1 MRQSMNRIYLI
12 ASLLVS
18 LNVFAQHSLPIQ
30 MDTLVYNYEVIG
42 TGILDYG
49 SSSIKNEMTKKLIY
63 GGFIDSE
70 MKDRSLNRHKAQNR
84 IGIEASGEIEFRDY
98 NTRIFN
104 QDKYGYYVRGG
115 YYNYVSAAYAPDV
128 FNLVFN
134 GNSTFLG
141 DTANFSGTQANAI
154 SLQKIGFGFID
165 KKSKSNIGIN
175 YYNVSN
181 FSDAYIRSGELIM
194 DSTAS
199 NIEMDMGA
207 RFRYSE
213 GKKFNKGW
221 GLGLD
226 ADFRIPVKWLNE
238 SQVYIQVQLK
248 NIGFM
253 SVKNMTEYK
262 ADKSYN
268 FSGFKFRQLLGDSA
282 LSINDGNQLLD
293 TLGIEKRNKKI
304 TTLLPGFIQIGKI
317 ADYQSSKTVQ
327 SYFGVRL
334 HTIINYTPLV
344 YAGAHIK
351 LYDWM
356 KVGIQGSY
364 GGFSN
369 FRLGFYSQYDFGKF
383 HFGIGSEDLI
393 GALTKK
399 GYGES
404 IHFRIT
410 RLW

>member
-1 MRQSMNRIYLI
+1 MNKIYLI
-12 ASLLVS
+12 VS
-18 LNVFAQHSLPIQ
+18 LIVTLNVIGQHSMPIQ
-30 MDTLVYNYEVIG
+30 MDTLFYKYEVIG

-49 SSSIKNEMTKKLIY
+49 STSIKNELSKKLLY
-63 GGFIDSE
+63 GGFIDSD
-70 MKDRSLNRHKAQNR
+70 MKERSLNSHKTQNR

-98 NTRIFN
+98 NTRLFN
-104 QDKYGYYVRGG
+104 QDKYGYFIRGG
-115 YYNYVSAAYAPDV
+115 YYNYVTSAYSQDV

-134 GNSTFLG
+134 GNSAFLG

-181 FSDAYIRSGELIM
+181 LSDAYIRSGDLIM
-194 DSTAS
+194 DSTGT
-199 NIEMDMGA
+199 NLELDMGA

-213 GKKFNKGW
+213 GKRFNKGW
-221 GLGLD
+221 GIGID

-238 SQVYIQVQLK
+238 SQAYIQVQLK
-248 NIGFM
+248 NIGFL
-253 SVKNMTEYK
+253 SIKNMTEYT
-262 ADKSYN
+262 ADESYD
-268 FSGFKFRQLLGDSA
+268 FSGFKFNQLIGDSTS
-282 LSINDGNQLLD
+282 SINGSSELLD
-293 TLGIEKRNKKI
+293 TLGIEKRSKNI
-304 TTLLPGFIQIGKI
+304 TSMLPGFIQIGKI
-317 ADYQSSKTVQ
+317 VDYQSDKTVQ

-334 HTIINYTPLV
+334 HTTLDYTPLA
-344 YAGAHIK
+344 YIGAHIK
-351 LYDWM
+351 LYKWM

-393 GALTKK
+393 GAFSNK